1 MKRMQMIAKLEAAG
15 FCRDVLE
22 ELAIRVLE
30 ELVAQLRRRRRR
42 RS

>member
-1 MKRMQMIAKLEAAG
+1 MTRAKMIQRLEAAG
-15 FCRDVLE
+15 FAREFLE

-30 ELVAQLRRRRRR
+30 ELIKELRRRRRL